1 VQWILVTLV
10 AVLIAALLLVARAG
24 ARLRHEIG
32 EVESRLARRF
42 YTLQGRVTEID
53 TTVRELEFD
62 RKLRRGEIR
71 FDAGMTL
78 GDAAAVH
85 PKVQE
90 IFAAFG
96 LAGGGCSG
104 PGVDGSRTIREACR
118 DASLDPGAV
127 LGALARFAEDPSAPV
142 DARASTAKLHRI
154 ERPRLS

>member
-1 VQWILVTLV
+1 MQWILLTLV
-10 AVLIAALLLVARAG
+10 AVLIATGWLVARGA
-24 ARLRHEIG
+24 ARLRQEIG

-42 YTLQGRVTEID
+42 YTLQGRITEID
-53 TTVRELEFD
+53 ATVRELEFD

-71 FDAGMTL
+71 FDAQMTL
-78 GDAAAVH
+78 GEAAAVH

-118 DASLDPGAV
+118 EASLDPGAV

-154 ERPRLS
+154 AKLS